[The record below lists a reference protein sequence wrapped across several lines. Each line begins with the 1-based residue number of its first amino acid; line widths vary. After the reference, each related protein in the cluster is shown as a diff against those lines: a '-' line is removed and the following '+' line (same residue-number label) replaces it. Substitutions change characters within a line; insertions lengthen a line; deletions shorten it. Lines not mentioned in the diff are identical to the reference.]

1 MKHWLHA
8 CLVVTAAVTTA
19 IAASASIAA
28 EPAGAGAPR
37 TNYGNDPFFQ
47 VSQAIPSCPVPLGP
61 LQTQQEW
68 LADSHYRIERGNSCW
83 WEGRCRLSNSYLYD
97 KEIEQAVRRRLTNV
111 ERTTHWRERTTL
123 WLMLQRRFIYVQG
136 CVAPDFDKQAFLSEL
151 AKTADVE
158 RVVDGTTAD
167 PASDALPYRTLA
179 DPGKFAYPRD
189 GG

>member
-1 MKHWLHA
+1 MKHRLHT
-8 CLVVTAAVTTA
+8 CLAVTAVMTAV
-19 IAASASIAA
+19 ASIAA
-28 EPAGAGAPR
+28 APAGAGAPR
-37 TNYGNDPFFQ
+37 TNHGGDPFFQ

-97 KEIEQAVRRRLTNV
+97 KEIEPAVKRRLTNI
-111 ERTTHWRERTTL
+111 EPSTHWREHTTL
-123 WLMLQRRFIYVQG
+123 WLILQRRFIYLEG
-136 CVAPDFDKQAFLSEL
+136 CVAPDFDKQTFLSEL

-179 DPGKFAYPRD
+179 EPDKTAFPRD